1 MTRGARLVLAAV
13 LVLVL
18 AAGPASGL
26 TVVDQRGQ
34 TLTLPGVPTRIVSL
48 LPSVTEILFA
58 IGAQDRLAGVTD
70 LCDFPPEARG
80 KPSVGGMIS
89 PSLEALVAL
98 KPDLVVATP
107 SGNRQETVDQLRRL
121 GIPVYLVDATT
132 VAGAIEVM
140 DRLAELTGRRA
151 AAAPILASLSRRI
164 QAVTD
169 RVAPRRR
176 PRVLYVLWP
185 EPLIVPGHGALISNL
200 IATAGGDSVTA
211 GQANAYPRY
220 SLEAAVAHM
229 PEVILLASHRGR
241 TPLAREKWEKIASL
255 PAIRSGRL
263 HAVDGDL
270 VHRFGPR
277 VVDGLE
283 LLARLIHPDAFEQA
297 ASPAPPSLAPPSP
310 APR

>member
-1 MTRGARLVLAAV
+1 MLALLLAA
-13 LVLVL
+13 
-18 AAGPASGL
+18 APAGGL
-26 TVVDQRGQ
+26 TVVDQGGQ

-48 LPSVTEILFA
+48 LPSATEILFA
-58 IGAQDRLAGVTD
+58 IGAQDKLAGVTD
-70 LCDFPPEARG
+70 LCDFPPEARA

-89 PSLEALVAL
+89 PNLEALVGL
-98 KPDLVVATP
+98 KPDLVVATR
-107 SGNRQETVDQLRRL
+107 SGNRQETLDQVRRL

-132 VAGAIEVM
+132 VTGSIEVVE
-140 DRLAELTGRRA
+140 RLAELTSRRA
-151 AAAPILASLSRRI
+151 TAAPIVASLSRRI
-164 QAVTD
+164 HAVTE

-185 EPLIVPGHGALISNL
+185 EPLIVPGRGALISSL

-211 GQANAYPRY
+211 GHAHDYPRY
-220 SLEAAVAHM
+220 SIEAAVAHM

-241 TPLAREKWEKIASL
+241 APLAREKWEKIASL

-297 ASPAPPSLAPPSP
+297 ASPPP
-310 APR
+310 R